1 MAERP
6 ERTSNQP
13 NKQTNTRRPGP
24 RSGTRSERRRPRR
37 PSALVPRQLLRLLS
51 LAPPT
56 PHHDIH
62 IVRTAEHMPATR
74 RCGRRRARPP
84 CGRPPSL
91 SLQLCFLRRGCDGGG
106 GRRGLCCRCCCCGGG
121 GGGGSS
127 SSEGCGCVDVVVGL
141 FLWRAVR
148 CGWGSSGQKCEL
160 RCLFDEEAFVA
171 AYRALMNFRTSPH
184 F

>member
-6 ERTSNQP
+6 GRTSNQP

-62 IVRTAEHMPATR
+62 IVRPAEHMPATR
-74 RCGRRRARPP
+74 RRRRRRARPP
-84 CGRPPSL
+84 CGHPPSL

-106 GRRGLCCRCCCCGGG
+106 GGRRGLCSRCSRCRWCCG
-121 GGGGSS
+121 
-127 SSEGCGCVDVVVGL
+127 SSEGCGCVDVVAGL

-171 AYRALMNFRTSPH
+171 AYRALMNFLTSPH